1 MWAPI
6 FIVIWALLVIS
17 IETRRI
23 NKERDRVRK

>member
-23 NKERDRVRK
+23 NKERERVRK